1 MHERY
6 ICFSKIIG
14 GVKKLKYI
22 KSHHQLRLNLKK
34 WVISNTESGALH
46 VKRRPLF
53 WVVINNFYEKVYN
66 YLIVF
71 KIT

>member
-1 MHERY
+1 M
-6 ICFSKIIG
+6 
-14 GVKKLKYI
+14 LKY
-22 KSHHQLRLNLKK
+22 KNHNRLRLNLIE
-34 WVISNTESGALH
+34 WVISIIESGALH

-71 KIT
+71 KNNQ